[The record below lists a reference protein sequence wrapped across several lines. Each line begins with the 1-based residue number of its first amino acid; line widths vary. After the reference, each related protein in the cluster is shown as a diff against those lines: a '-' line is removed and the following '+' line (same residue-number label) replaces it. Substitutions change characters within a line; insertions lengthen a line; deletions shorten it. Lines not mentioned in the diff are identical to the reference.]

1 MFCQRMCGRK
11 VEPSRRLCRQCRE
24 RTELREAQRYDS
36 RVRQESALSPS
47 VCKSHFPLSLSASQ

>member
-24 RTELREAQRYDS
+24 RTELREAQRYDH
-36 RVRQESALSPS
+36 RVRQESGRGF
-47 VCKSHFPLSLSASQ
+47 HDRRDRRGRE